1 MVKKRGSNK
10 MTYRP
15 LKNSNMIGAGKKES
29 VEQILKRGSDAKP
42 PNKAHVEHI
51 KSEKKPNKDPKLAE
65 RLKELD
71 KMKAE
76 RGKSVEKPKQKTQQK
91 PKPKAPTKG
100 R

>member
-1 MVKKRGSNK
+1 

-29 VEQILKRGSDAKP
+29 VEQILKRGSNAKP
-42 PNKAHVEHI
+42 PDKTHVEHS
-51 KSEKKPNKDPKLAE
+51 KSQKKPNKDPRLAE

-71 KMKAE
+71 RTKAE
-76 RGKSVEKPKQKTQQK
+76 RSKNKEKPKQKTQQK
-91 PKPKAPTKG
+91 PKAPTKG